1 MSKKNKQSN
10 SLSQIRRRLHNR
22 FETNSLVTEIIFS
35 CDDEIKITERKNT
48 DTNKLKTVIINN
60 LNTGKIS
67 ETIRIKKMWQVN
79 LETMIQEN
87 KLALRVSQ
95 QSSTCECAL
104 IILTKSDQDEYYN
117 MNICLIELKNNINN
131 SDDLRMFKQLV
142 GKISSN
148 MNIMYLFLT
157 LNNHNNHNNPDKGYE
172 GKDIKVN
179 FKGIIFY
186 NKATINENQDQ
197 FPSPTD
203 LPTERNLLDILL
215 KRNSEYN
222 PLVIKTFLNDK
233 DTIGIKFFKNPNED
247 TDEMEVS
254 IQDLIT

>member
-117 MNICLIELKNNINN
+117 MNICLIELKSNINN
-131 SDDLRMFKQLV
+131 SGKDKLKIFEQLV

-157 LNNHNNHNNPDKGYE
+157 LNNHNNPDKGYE

-186 NKATINENQDQ
+186 NKATINESQDQ
-197 FPSPTD
+197 RPSPTD
-203 LPTERNLLDILL
+203 LPPERNLLEILL
-215 KRNSEYN
+215 KNNSKYN

-254 IQDLIT
+254 IQDLVT